1 MSNLLSLSNSKI
13 IDYVNNSDQID
24 LQENGKKLYNQNEY
38 YQNIVNLMEH
48 PEFRK
53 LFKAHFFDWNN
64 IKVMVMFMKLY
75 EHIEKSTIKL
85 NGYQKLYLLDKIMK
99 TRHIRQQLV
108 TEIQTW
114 TNENSN
120 KLLT

>member
-1 MSNLLSLSNSKI
+1 MFNSKLTN
-13 IDYVNNSDQID
+13 YVNKADQID

-53 LFKAHFFDWNN
+53 LFNAHFFDWNN
-64 IKVMVMFMKLY
+64 IKAMVMFMKLY
-75 EHIEKSTIKL
+75 EHIEKSSTIKL

-108 TEIQTW
+108 TEIQRW
-114 TNENSN
+114 TNQNSN
-120 KLLT
+120 QLLT